1 MSNYDDLFVF
11 PEKQA
16 SREKIVEVFKN
27 YNILLEQDIIDF
39 LVQYNGCKFIEFGKQ
54 WLLIDD
60 GQYIRFD
67 NVVELELIEYG
78 FIYRKDYL
86 KDYHYFFHDCIMH
99 LISSNWAGVSIGF
112 DKEYKGNLYLE
123 NYQWYEFDED
133 YSKMLVKIGDSL
145 EDVFSRLITY
155 DELPEEWK

>member
-67 NVVELELIEYG
+67 N
-78 FIYRKDYL
+78 
-86 KDYHYFFHDCIMH
+86 
-99 LISSNWAGVSIGF
+99 
-112 DKEYKGNLYLE
+112 
-123 NYQWYEFDED
+123 
-133 YSKMLVKIGDSL
+133 
-145 EDVFSRLITY
+145 ITIFVR
-155 DELPEEWK
+155 